1 MRFGDLRLRLIALLA
16 LGAVLS
22 GAGNKLH
29 ARWLVALSF
38 AAFAVAV
45 FLILRARRDA
55 RVFDREAKTNETR
68 TRTDE

>member
-16 LGAVLS
+16 LAAVLS
-22 GAGNKLH
+22 AVGNKLD

-38 AAFAVAV
+38 ALFAVAV
-45 FLILRARRDA
+45 FLIMRARRGA
-55 RVFDREAKTNETR
+55 RVFDREAKTGETR